1 MKRLTIY
8 FWICTGLL
16 IPAVGLG
23 SALGVVP
30 SEESTKVITTLG
42 YPAYLLP
49 YISVA
54 KLVALLVIFIP
65 KFPRLK
71 EWAYAGLVIDITGA
85 MYSILATGHSVD
97 FSLAG
102 PPACVRVVLLLSQ
115 TDPVTGDPVIGGNR
129 H

>member
-1 MKRLTIY
+1 MKRLNIY

-16 IPAVGLG
+16 VPAVGLG

-85 MYSILATGHSVD
+85 MYSILATGHSVSNLI
-97 FSLAG
+97 FPLLA
-102 PPACVRVVLLLSQ
+102 LLLVFGSYYFYHRRIQ
-115 TDPVTGDPVIGGNR
+115 LQATQ
-129 H
+129 

>member
-1 MKRLTIY
+1 MTLLK
-8 FWICTGLL
+8 FFFGICTGLL
-16 IPAVGLG
+16 VPAVGIG

-54 KLVALLVIFIP
+54 KLVALVVIFLP

-85 MYSILATGHSVD
+85 MYSILEKGHSVRNLI
-97 FSLAG
+97 FPLLA
-102 PPACVRVVLLLSQ
+102 LLLVFGSYYFYHRRIQ
-115 TDPVTGDPVIGGNR
+115 LQATR
-129 H
+129 

>member
-1 MKRLTIY
+1 MKRLNIY

-16 IPAVGLG
+16 IPAVGIG

-30 SEESTKVITTLG
+30 SEESIRVITTLG

-54 KLVALLVIFIP
+54 KLVALVVIFIP

-85 MYSILATGHSVD
+85 MYSILVTGHAVSD
-97 FSLAG
+97 LIFPLLA
-102 PPACVRVVLLLSQ
+102 LLLVFGSYYFYHRRIQ
-115 TDPVTGDPVIGGNR
+115 LQATR
-129 H
+129 

>member
-1 MKRLTIY
+1 MKRLNIY

-16 IPAVGLG
+16 VPAVGIG

-54 KLVALLVIFIP
+54 KLVALVVIFIP

-85 MYSILATGHSVD
+85 MYSILATSHSVSNLI
-97 FSLAG
+97 FPLLA
-102 PPACVRVVLLLSQ
+102 LLLVFGSYYFYHRRIQ
-115 TDPVTGDPVIGGNR
+115 LPATR
-129 H
+129 